1 MRTELKSRIGPLRAS
16 SYRDAIFGVPTTP
29 ETRRASARPPVHRP
43 SSLRHPSSPSSSS
56 WSFRTLL
63 LFLLFL
69 LLLPITPGSPH
80 LPSAISFNSFVSLS
94 SWPLLLPNLDAV
106 CRVQLFYDTPVCSFS
121 PRLLFSLFLILELP
135 RSSPSFCELLRAS
148 VSCSLLVVF
157 LVVRFS
163 SPDLLVASRSSRR
176 FPLLVLHRL
185 PFTSISGG
193 SCRALRFMWEERNR
207 STPEYTAD
215 SDFAECP
222 GFFDR
227 RGKAGGK
234 VRRTLR

>member
-56 WSFRTLL
+56 SWSFRNLL

-80 LPSAISFNSFVSLS
+80 LPSAIFFNSFVSLS
-94 SWPLLLPNLDAV
+94 SWPLLLPKLDAV

-121 PRLLFSLFLILELP
+121 PSPFLSLPHSRALSLFSEF
-135 RSSPSFCELLRAS
+135 LRAS
-148 VSCSLLVVF
+148 TSF
-157 LVVRFS
+157 LVLLSSRRFSGVRFS

-193 SCRALRFMWEERNR
+193 SCRALRFMREERNR
-207 STPEYTAD
+207 STPEYTAN

-234 VRRTLR
+234 FRRTLR